1 MALFAIEYKM
11 VSNCLSILLDKLYY
25 FMHIHCISLFCY
37 RGINYYTKLQVD
49 LVATPTTCFFLYL
62 NYYQDLVLELLLINY
77 VWNSSYYMIYLR
89 LYLIMIA
96 NFMDELN
103 GFLHSFLFS
112 FNKNPH
118 LPCNCCNYLL
128 DNSISS

>member
-49 LVATPTTCFFLYL
+49 LVATPTTFYKYLIKFQNLKIYIYYMNIFFFFYLLSLLFLY
-62 NYYQDLVLELLLINY
+62 NYLH
-77 VWNSSYYMIYLR
+77 
-89 LYLIMIA
+89 LYL
-96 NFMDELN
+96 E
-103 GFLHSFLFS
+103 
-112 FNKNPH
+112 K
-118 LPCNCCNYLL
+118 
-128 DNSISS
+128 